1 MDYSKLQKNIKRDTI
16 SNVIFLH
23 RQLRMWLKKSL
34 FGIKLFSTMRC
45 GIVSLV
51 NVGWRFH
58 HFHADNS
65 EKGGENLKMS
75 KNEIRKM
82 RSELFTFKK
91 NLNDKQITEGKNEK
105 ENERTFML

>member
-1 MDYSKLQKNIKRDTI
+1 
-16 SNVIFLH
+16 
-23 RQLRMWLKKSL
+23 
-34 FGIKLFSTMRC
+34 
-45 GIVSLV
+45 
-51 NVGWRFH
+51 
-58 HFHADNS
+58 
-65 EKGGENLKMS
+65 MS